1 MKKLLY
7 SLCVLAVV
15 FTGCQ
20 HKQTRQAIAPDEAME
35 QAIEAQLKKMTLE
48 QKIGQMCELTIDC
61 VTDWSQSEFVLS
73 DSAMDAA
80 FKTFYVGSILNVPR
94 SAAQTPATWVECIR
108 TLNERSEE
116 ASGIAQLYGVDQNHG
131 STYTYGGTML
141 PQPIN
146 QAASFDRAIPYRA
159 AQITAY
165 EARACLI
172 PWVYNPTMDLMRNP
186 MWPRCYESFGED
198 VLLNAE
204 MSVATVQGYQG
215 ADPNHIGPFSVAA
228 CLKHYMGYG
237 NPVNGK
243 DRTPSMITDRELREK
258 YFEPFRRCVEA
269 GALSLMVSSAPN
281 NGLPMHA
288 NKKLIQGWLKDELGW
303 DGMVVSDWADMM
315 NIYKRDH
322 VTETYKDAICLSVNA
337 GVDMAMEPYS
347 AEFCTLL
354 LEGVREGKVSEE
366 RINDACRRI
375 LRLKY
380 RLGLHDRATWDL
392 TAAEA
397 AESFP
402 LFASFD
408 DEAVHIAEQTMVLL
422 KNEQQILPLQHGT
435 RILVTGPNANS
446 FRPMNGGWSYS
457 WQGDITD
464 KCARE
469 IGKYRTFYEAIADEF
484 GADYVT
490 LCEGVRYA
498 VPGEMDPQLGWDAKE
513 DNITWASEYR
523 PDIAAAVRAAASV
536 DVIIACI
543 GENSYTETPGNMT
556 DLQLSPNQQALVK
569 ALEATGKPVIL
580 VLNEGRPRLITD
592 LVPQASAVIDAF
604 VPGNYGGVALANLI
618 AGKANFSARLP
629 FTYPMYPASI
639 EVYDYKPCE
648 NQGVME
654 GNYNYDAK
662 MDILYPFGY
671 GLSYTTFD
679 YTHFEVDRTEF
690 ALGDTLTFHVTVT
703 NTGAVAGAE
712 PVLLFMSDLVASL
725 TPDVRRLRAFD
736 KVTLSPGESKVV
748 TLKVPAADL
757 GFVNMDE
764 QWTLEQGEFVATC
777 ARQVLK
783 LNCTQ
788 TTTYAK

>member
-1 MKKLLY
+1 MRNLTTI
-7 SLCVLAVV
+7 LCASAMVLC
-15 FTGCQ
+15 GC
-20 HKQTRQAIAPDEAME
+20 HRAARQAIPADAAME
-35 QAIEAQLKKMTLE
+35 KAIEKQLSKMTLE
-48 QKIGQMCELTIDC
+48 QKVGQMCELTIDC
-61 VTDWSQSEFVLS
+61 ITDWNAPDFQLS
-73 DSAMDAA
+73 DSAVESV
-80 FKTFYVGSILNVPR
+80 FGTYYVGSILNVPR
-94 SAAQTPATWVECIR
+94 SAAQKPATWVNLIR
-108 TLNERSEE
+108 TINDRSEQT
-116 ASGIAQLYGVDQNHG
+116 SGIAQLYGVDQNHG

-146 QAASFDRAIPYRA
+146 QAASFDRTIPYRG

-165 EARACLI
+165 ESRACLI

-198 VLLNAE
+198 VLVNAE
-204 MSVATVQGYQG
+204 MAVATVRGYQG
-215 ADPNHIGPFSVAA
+215 EDPNHLGRNNVAA
-228 CLKHYMGYG
+228 CIKHYMGYG

-258 YFEPFRRCVEA
+258 YFEPFRRCAQA

-288 NKKLIQGWLKDELGW
+288 NRKLIQGWLKDELGW

-337 GVDMAMEPYS
+337 GVDMAMEPYT

-366 RINDACRRI
+366 RIDDACRRI

-380 RLGLHDRATWDL
+380 RLGLQDRTTWDL
-392 TAAEA
+392 TAEQA
-397 AESFP
+397 AEQYP
-402 LFASFD
+402 DFAQFD
-408 DEAVHIAEQTMVLL
+408 DEVVRIAEQTMVLL
-422 KNEQQILPLQHGT
+422 RNENNILPLRKGT

-464 KCARE
+464 RCARE
-469 IGKYRTFYEAIADEF
+469 IGTYRTFYEAIRDEF
-484 GADYVT
+484 GAANVT

-513 DNITWASEYR
+513 DNITWESEYR
-523 PDIAAAVRAAASV
+523 PDIQSAVRAAAGV

-556 DLQLSPNQQALVK
+556 NLDLSANQQALVR
-569 ALEATGKPVIL
+569 ALQATGKPVIL

-592 LVPQASAVIDAF
+592 LVPRSAAIIDAMI
-604 VPGNYGGVALANLI
+604 PGNYGGIALANLI
-618 AGKANFSARLP
+618 AGKANFSAKLP
-629 FTYPMYPASI
+629 FTYPMHPASI

-648 NQGVME
+648 NQGVMA

-662 MDILYPFGY
+662 MDVLYPFGS
-671 GLSYTTFD
+671 GMSYTNFAYSNLT
-679 YTHFEVDRTEF
+679 VDRTDF
-690 ALGDTLTFHVTVT
+690 RLGDVLTFRVTVT
-703 NTGAVAGAE
+703 NTGSVAGAE
-712 PVLLFMSDLVASL
+712 PVLLYVSDLVASL
-725 TPDVRRLRAFD
+725 TPDVRRLRAFE
-736 KVTLSPGESKVV
+736 KVNLKPGESIVV
-748 TLKVPAADL
+748 SLTVDAADL
-757 GFVNMDE
+757 GFVGLDE
-764 QWTLEQGEFVATC
+764 QWILEQGEFVATC
-777 ARQVLK
+777 GGQVLK
-783 LNCTQ
+783 LNCT
-788 TTTYAK
+788 TTSTYTK

>member
-1 MKKLLY
+1 
-7 SLCVLAVV
+7 
-15 FTGCQ
+15 
-20 HKQTRQAIAPDEAME
+20 
-35 QAIEAQLKKMTLE
+35 
-48 QKIGQMCELTIDC
+48 
-61 VTDWSQSEFVLS
+61 
-73 DSAMDAA
+73 
-80 FKTFYVGSILNVPR
+80 
-94 SAAQTPATWVECIR
+94 
-108 TLNERSEE
+108 
-116 ASGIAQLYGVDQNHG
+116 
-131 STYTYGGTML
+131 ML

-198 VLLNAE
+198 VLVNAE
-204 MSVATVQGYQG
+204 MSVATVRGYQG
-215 ADPNHIGPFSVAA
+215 ANPNHLGEQSVAA
-228 CLKHYMGYG
+228 CIKHYMGYG

-243 DRTPSMITDRELREK
+243 DRTPSMISDRELREK

-288 NKKLIQGWLKDELGW
+288 NRKLIQTWLKDELGW

-322 VTETYKDAICLSVNA
+322 VTATYKDAICLSVNA

-347 AEFCTLL
+347 TEFCTLL
-354 LEGVREGKVSEE
+354 LEGVREGLVSEA
-366 RINDACRRI
+366 RIDDACRRI

-380 RLGLHDRATWDL
+380 RLGLNDRSTWDL
-392 TAAEA
+392 TAEQVAERY
-397 AESFP
+397 P
-402 LFASFD
+402 DFASYGE
-408 DEAVHIAEQTMVLL
+408 EAVRIAEQTMVLL
-422 KNEQQILPLQHGT
+422 RNEKNILPLRPGT
-435 RILVTGPNANS
+435 RILVTGPNAHN

-464 KCARE
+464 RCARE
-469 IGKYRTFYEAIADEF
+469 IGEYKTFYEAICDEF
-484 GADYVT
+484 GAKNVT

-513 DNITWASEYR
+513 DKITWESEYR
-523 PDIAAAVRAAASV
+523 PDIASAVRAAAGV

-556 DLQLSPNQQALVK
+556 DLQLSPNQKALVQALQ
-569 ALEATGKPVIL
+569 ATGKPVIL
-580 VLNEGRPRLITD
+580 VLNEGRPRLITE
-592 LVPQASAVIDAF
+592 LVPGSAAIIDAMI
-604 VPGNYGGVALANLI
+604 PGNYGGPALAHLLS
-618 AGKANFSARLP
+618 GRANFSARLP

-648 NQGVME
+648 NLAAMA
-654 GNYNYDAK
+654 GNYNYDAQ
-662 MDILYPFGY
+662 MDVLYPFGS
-671 GLSYTTFD
+671 GLSYTTFAYSD
-679 YTHFEVDRTEF
+679 FSVDRSSF
-690 ALGDTLTFHVTVT
+690 SLDDVLTFSVTVT

-736 KVTLSPGESKVV
+736 KVSLAPGESKTI
-748 TLKVPAADL
+748 TLSVPASDL
-757 GFVNMDE
+757 GFVGMDE
-764 QWTLEQGEFVATC
+764 RWVLEEGDFVASCGGMTLPLYC
-777 ARQVLK
+777 TT
-783 LNCTQ
+783 TQ
-788 TTTYAK
+788 TYTR